1 MTGDPCID
9 GTYFHNLP
17 DSIINFCQGWTPTS
31 DFSLLNNLNLLSSF
45 LRTNTNRSDQNW
57 L

>member
-17 DSIINFCQGWTPTS
+17 NSIINFCQSWTPSS
-31 DFSLLNNLNLLSSF
+31 DFSLLNNLNLLS
-45 LRTNTNRSDQNW
+45 
-57 L
+57 